1 MMLRRL
7 LPLSIGGAIAVLVSS
22 CVTPPEPLPPPPPS
36 APVAKSVYR
45 VGPPYQ
51 INGVYYYPKAE
62 LDDDE
67 TGIAS
72 VYAPDTAL
80 TLTANGEAFDQNAV
94 AGAHRTLALPTIVQV
109 ANLENGRFIRLR
121 LNDRG
126 PKLPDRIIQLTRR
139 AAELLG
145 IPPGGTAKVRLHLV
159 VADTVTAQSLAKQN
173 GGDIT
178 TDEPAPPAVP
188 HGAVVAQ
195 ALPPLGSAAATPVP
209 VASSPAA
216 ATTPLAPA
224 PAGISAP
231 PPTPV
236 SPAPSPQ
243 PISTPLALSPRP
255 NPDPPPPAAAEAPVH
270 PAVAALPKG
279 REIFIQAGSF
289 ANDENAKRLK
299 LKLQALGPVEIAGV
313 RINGADI
320 YRVRLGPIPT
330 LEEANQMLTRAAGAG
345 AADAKIV
352 FD

>member
-7 LPLSIGGAIAVLVSS
+7 LPLSVGGALALMVSS
-22 CVTPPEPLPPPPPS
+22 CVTPPEPLPPPPP

-62 LDDDE
+62 LDADE
-67 TGIAS
+67 TGIAM

-126 PKLPDRIIQLTRR
+126 PKLPDRIIELTRR

-145 IPPGGTAKVRLHLV
+145 IPEGGAAKVRLHLV
-159 VADTVTAQSLAKQN
+159 VADTLTAQSLAKQN
-173 GGDIT
+173 GGDVA

-188 HGAVVAQ
+188 HGAVMAQ
-195 ALPPLGSAAATPVP
+195 ALPPPGSVASAPVP
-209 VASSPAA
+209 VAPPGTV
-216 ATTPLAPA
+216 ATTPSAVVPAAVSPPPPMPA
-224 PAGISAP
+224 PPVESPRPNSA
-231 PPTPV
+231 
-236 SPAPSPQ
+236 
-243 PISTPLALSPRP
+243 PLALSPRP
-255 NPDPPPPAAAEAPVH
+255 SPEPRPPVAPS
-270 PAVAALPKG
+270 KG

-289 ANDENAKRLK
+289 ANNENARRLK
-299 LKLQALGPVEIAGV
+299 LKLQPLGPVEIAGI

-330 LEEANQMLTRAAGAG
+330 LEQANQMLTRATGAG
-345 AADAKIV
+345 ATDAKIV